1 MYCTVIDLV
10 SNIKI
15 IRLNISFV
23 DERPT
28 QNTPLTPPSTDAVS
42 LSPAQ
47 FGVQKQNQLVSAPR
61 RQEHLGRNL
70 AVL

>member
-28 QNTPLTPPSTDAVS
+28 QHTPSTPPSADAVS

-61 RQEHLGRNL
+61 RQEPLGRNL